1 MADSKIPK
9 RKRLPQRG
17 SIEKK
22 PAVPLSAQAWKHKLA
37 STDGS
42 RMQTLPSAG
51 SPLRDSDACSPTSSS
66 TPDPNPSRKRKQKQH
81 PGSLKRQKRSSVES
95 RTVSVTRLSVPICD
109 DSSTSEQEPS
119 HDSSTLSENESSVP
133 QDGELLQCIKEEPL
147 SPEEKRPRSLRVSLS
162 FPDEFETGSP
172 FRKITSPPVLEGVAK
187 SPKGPQPNMLPL
199 WEDITT
205 AVPVTSSQDN
215 PSPVD
220 TRSSSDATFTPS
232 PTTIGATVDLPS
244 ASMLASSP
252 WQDSDRK
259 VADLQVETITV
270 KTVTESPTKCMASV
284 APQPSDVVEQP
295 APIGP
300 NTTQPQSTVV
310 MHPKPPLTKPKL
322 TSPIRKPAIVSTS
335 TVTTLPQPHNK
346 PLTHIATN
354 ALVPSAASA
363 IQSEVISQ
371 AIAVASPAV
380 PFTAS
385 PLPQPTQ
392 QTSDKKRPAS
402 LPKQPAVAVVSTPF
416 TKGPGTPEFTQAT
429 PSNVITSTPTLV
441 QPAPKPPTKQGPPVQ
456 PPKAATL
463 TPGSTYSK
471 KLPPAATG
479 SHSQTPIQ
487 SLVSSAMSTALASV
501 VGSINNGERQTDSLQ
516 QKMQTSSTKLV
527 LTSDGDDV
535 IITGVET
542 KIPVSQSER
551 TQKQAYVPHH
561 SHHFSPRQERQQELF
576 QGGASDLANMTP
588 KKVVAKTVV
597 RA

>member
-1 MADSKIPK
+1 
-9 RKRLPQRG
+9 
-17 SIEKK
+17 
-22 PAVPLSAQAWKHKLA
+22 
-37 STDGS
+37 
-42 RMQTLPSAG
+42 
-51 SPLRDSDACSPTSSS
+51 
-66 TPDPNPSRKRKQKQH
+66 
-81 PGSLKRQKRSSVES
+81 
-95 RTVSVTRLSVPICD
+95 
-109 DSSTSEQEPS
+109 
-119 HDSSTLSENESSVP
+119 LSENESSVP

-172 FRKITSPPVLEGVAK
+172 FRKITSPPVLEGVGEI
-187 SPKGPQPNMLPL
+187 PKGPQPNMLPL

-244 ASMLASSP
+244 APMLASSP

-259 VADLQVETITV
+259 VADLQVETTTV

-335 TVTTLPQPHNK
+335 TVTTLSQPHNK
-346 PLTHIATN
+346 PLTHIATK

-371 AIAVASPAV
+371 AAIAVASHAV

-402 LPKQPAVAVVSTPF
+402 LPKQPAVAVAVVSTAF

-463 TPGSTYSK
+463 SPGSTTYSK

-516 QKMQTSSTKLV
+516 QRMQTSSTKLV
-527 LTSDGDDV
+527 PTSDGDDV

>member
-1 MADSKIPK
+1 LADSKIPK

-37 STDGS
+37 YTDGS

-205 AVPVTSSQDN
+205 AVPVTSQDNN

-244 ASMLASSP
+244 APMLASSP

-259 VADLQVETITV
+259 
-270 KTVTESPTKCMASV
+270 
-284 APQPSDVVEQP
+284 
-295 APIGP
+295 
-300 NTTQPQSTVV
+300 
-310 MHPKPPLTKPKL
+310 
-322 TSPIRKPAIVSTS
+322 
-335 TVTTLPQPHNK
+335 
-346 PLTHIATN
+346 
-354 ALVPSAASA
+354 
-363 IQSEVISQ
+363 
-371 AIAVASPAV
+371 
-380 PFTAS
+380 
-385 PLPQPTQ
+385 
-392 QTSDKKRPAS
+392 
-402 LPKQPAVAVVSTPF
+402 
-416 TKGPGTPEFTQAT
+416 
-429 PSNVITSTPTLV
+429 
-441 QPAPKPPTKQGPPVQ
+441 APKP
-456 PPKAATL
+456 
-463 TPGSTYSK
+463 
-471 KLPPAATG
+471 
-479 SHSQTPIQ
+479 
-487 SLVSSAMSTALASV
+487 
-501 VGSINNGERQTDSLQ
+501 
-516 QKMQTSSTKLV
+516 
-527 LTSDGDDV
+527 
-535 IITGVET
+535 
-542 KIPVSQSER
+542 
-551 TQKQAYVPHH
+551 
-561 SHHFSPRQERQQELF
+561 
-576 QGGASDLANMTP
+576 
-588 KKVVAKTVV
+588 
-597 RA
+597 